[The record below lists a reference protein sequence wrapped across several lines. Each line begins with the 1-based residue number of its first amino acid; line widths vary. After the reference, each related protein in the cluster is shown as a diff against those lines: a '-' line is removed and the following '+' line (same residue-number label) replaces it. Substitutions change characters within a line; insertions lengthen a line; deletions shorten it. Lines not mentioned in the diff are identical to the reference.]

1 MNTELSTLISN
12 IKTSTNIDIDVYA
25 ETGKFSVSTKQ
36 NSNIILC
43 TKSDFEGIYQDLT
56 LGRTYFK
63 MNFKN
68 AKLIGSIKGISEIEN
83 NYAYMITKLIE
94 NAENKD
100 AHLSRNEYLKSI
112 LLGDS
117 NVTKIQKFMTKFNI
131 PDSPLFVLVIQPSQ
145 KPSEVLNFLNQYA
158 NNTLDSAV
166 LMDDMN
172 CAFVKFID
180 SEMECQSAT
189 DFANFIVQSLYE
201 ETGITSKIG
210 VGGTVKH
217 LLEANNS
224 YQQSATAIRMCGVF
238 NSKGEVHSYKEYLL
252 IKMLE
257 DIPKFKLNEY
267 LEILLDDEAK
277 NIFSDSEMINTAEEF
292 LENSLNVSET
302 SRNIYVHRNT
312 LMYRLDKIERSTGLN
327 VRKFSD
333 AVTFR
338 LITILYKLLK

>member
-1 MNTELSTLISN
+1 MNTELSTLINN
-12 IKTSTNIDIDVYA
+12 IKDSTGINIDIYA
-25 ETGKFSVSTKQ
+25 ETGKFSISTRE
-36 NSNIILC
+36 NSNIVLC
-43 TKSDFEGIYQDLT
+43 AKSDFEDIYTDFAT
-56 LGRTYFK
+56 GKTFFK
-63 MNFKN
+63 INFKN
-68 AKLIGSIKGISEIEN
+68 AKLIGSIKGITDIEK
-83 NYAYMITKLIE
+83 NYAYMIKRLIE
-94 NAENKD
+94 NDENKD
-100 AHLSRNEYLKSI
+100 SHLSRNEYLKSI

-117 NVTKIQKFMTKFNI
+117 NVTRIQKFMNKFNI
-131 PDSPLFVLVIQPSQ
+131 ADDPLFVLIVQPSGRAN
-145 KPSEVLNFLNQYA
+145 EVMNFLSQYA
-158 NNTLDSAV
+158 NNTLDSAI
-166 LMDDMN
+166 LMDDLS

-180 SEMECQSAT
+180 SELEYQSAT
-189 DFANFIVQSLYE
+189 DFANFLVQSLYE
-201 ETGITSKIG
+201 ETGIMSKIG

-217 LLEANNS
+217 LLEGNIS
-224 YQQSATAIRMCGVF
+224 YQQASTAIRMCKVF
-238 NSKGEVHSYKEYLL
+238 NSKGDVHSYKEYLL

-257 DIPKFKLNEY
+257 EVPKFKLNEY

-277 NIFSDSEMINTAEEF
+277 TIFSDTEMINTAEEF